1 MGASRRDVLKA
12 SILLPMMASAAG
24 VDGVS
29 QGVPLRVVVVGAGAF
44 GGWTALELQR
54 RGSRVTLVDAWGPGN
69 ARASSGGE
77 TRVIRAT
84 YGTRAIYT
92 RMAARAMQLWQAWDA
107 KWDRGLFHKTGALW
121 MFGADASFGRASAVA
136 LKAQG
141 LPIEELT
148 APAAAKRFPQ
158 ISFDG
163 ISSAL
168 WEPEAG
174 YLYARRAC
182 EHVLLRFIAESG
194 AEKGDYRQAAVR
206 GPLRF
211 DGTPVRRIALEG
223 GDAIEA
229 DAFVFACGPW
239 LGQLFPDVIGRRVTP
254 TRQEVY
260 YFGTAPGDTR
270 YLDPQMPVW
279 VDYGERLMYGIPGN
293 ANRGFKVADDSS
305 GPIFDPTGGSRDATP
320 AGIDAARAFL
330 TRRFPA
336 LAAAPLLGSEVCQY
350 EASPDSHFIV
360 DRHPAAANVWIAG
373 GGSGHG
379 FKMGPAIG
387 EHIASVVLGTAQ
399 PEPQFALSRLS
410 ATPAGGWEE
419 KWS

>member
-1 MGASRRDVLKA
+1 MASRRDVLKA

-24 VDGVS
+24 MEGAA
-29 QGVPLRVVVVGAGAF
+29 QRVPMRVVVIGAGAF

-92 RMAARAMQLWQAWDA
+92 KMAARALQLWQAYDA
-107 KWDRGLFHKTGALW
+107 KWERGFFRKTGALW
-121 MFGADASFGRASAVA
+121 MFGADDAFGKASAAA
-136 LKAQG
+136 LRTQG
-141 LPIEELT
+141 LPIDELT
-148 APAAAKRFPQ
+148 PQAAAKRFPQ

-182 EHVLLRFIAESG
+182 EHVVQRVIAEG
-194 AEKGDYRQAAVR
+194 GEYRQGAV
-206 GPLRF
+206 GAPLHL
-211 DGTPVRRIALEG
+211 DGAPVRRIALAG
-223 GDAIEA
+223 GDALEA

-239 LGQLFPDVIGRRVTP
+239 LGQVFPDVIGKRVTP

-260 YFGTAPGDTR
+260 YFGTPPGDAR
-270 YLDPQMPVW
+270 FLDPQMPVW
-279 VDYGERLMYGIPGN
+279 IDYRERLMYGIPGN
-293 ANRGFKVADDSS
+293 ANRGFKVADDSA
-305 GPIFDPTGGSRDATP
+305 GPLFDPTNGTRDATP
-320 AGIDAARAFL
+320 AGIATARVL
-330 TRRFPA
+330 ITQRFPV
-336 LAAAPLLGSEVCQY
+336 LAEAPLLGSEVCQY

-360 DRHPAAANVWIAG
+360 DRHPAAGNVWIAG

-379 FKMGPAIG
+379 FKMGPAMG
-387 EHIASVVLGTAQ
+387 EHVASLVLGSAAV
-399 PEPQFALSRLS
+399 EPQFALSRLS
-410 ATPAGGWEE
+410 APPAGGWEE